1 MKKLLSILLVLL
13 LCLGIMT
20 ACGGGDNGNNDAAL
34 DGAVDAVEAL
44 FTSTNTAEDY
54 DLAGSVTVDGVTYTV
69 TWAISNTEGVSLD
82 GNKVTVAD
90 KPATEIAYTLTA
102 TVADAEGNT
111 KTATINLKVPAY
123 VAQYNTWAE
132 YVAAENGAALKVS
145 GVVSAVLKNAFA
157 IVNDGKAFIVKGTV
171 ADDIKV
177 GVTVEVEGTKATDAA
192 GNYSIAATA
201 TKVTNA
207 TATAVN
213 PVDYTTIFTG
223 AEGVDAEALVA
234 NQGLLV
240 TIKQVTIGAYSAT
253 AKTAAFSLG
262 ENETYLSMKGLSPL
276 TTAQINAIRDNHNDH
291 AGDYIDVTGII
302 QIANGEMY
310 LVAVDANAETN
321 YTARVYTDAEKV
333 ALIKAAIK
341 LDSVYA
347 LGATVTVPTAG
358 EKGGT
363 VAWASN
369 NDAIAFADG
378 KLTITIPNVY
388 TEVTVTA
395 TINSGDVTEA
405 VEYKVV
411 LSSLENTIDV
421 LKAAYALEAG
431 KALPT
436 TNKTLEGMVTV
447 IDAAYAE
454 ATGVTLKLVVKGNN
468 DYPITVTLKDAN
480 AANIVLGDT
489 IMVTGQVKKNAD
501 GVVVLDGATLDKISS
516 GGNKLTFDLALPGEN
531 VLFLNLKG
539 SKTNTVTVVDDGGDK
554 VLQINKVNDTVSKDA
569 NDKKQTAID
578 YFYPALSEGDDVYVF
593 EAAITLMPDANNGG
607 RFETC
612 FYTTEG
618 DALNKVFQVEYIF
631 SNTAGSAIK
640 ARGYGK
646 IGNSQVSTA
655 EVATTAVVG
664 TEFTV
669 RMEYHVDETAPRTV
683 VYINDAR
690 VIDTTTV
697 FFAKNN
703 GADTAPV
710 TTVTHA
716 ELQAYTAYTGLV
728 NIDDLNVYT
737 YASTYTFDDT
747 YENDQVFVDLKPWKK
762 PLDKSGNNFEI
773 VTDGANK
780 YLKVN
785 KVNSPETCQVA
796 VDVFDPDN
804 KEPERVNYATFSGK
818 LNITRTSASGDFEI
832 LIRAEKDDDGINDPN
847 DAQAKVAE
855 VIIYFGAE
863 GAMTAKLNGRSG
875 GGSSSTVA
883 LTPKQGEWFTFELT
897 YEVIGEK
904 ELKVTFKVNGEE
916 VLAGNYACLDPV
928 TQTARYDAKFAEIQ
942 AYTAFAGTILYDDLA
957 VDFKSAPID
966 WTAAVPGAPTG
977 DATSDI
983 GTIGTA
989 NNADFTADKTT
1000 TAGWVAKNAQYIVD
1014 NATAGKP
1021 VIVLNG
1027 KKGAEGTFTSPVL
1040 NNGVSEVTFGY
1051 MALDTKEIALKVEI
1065 LKDGNAVAAN
1075 TAYLKVNKGA
1085 VYTFNWVLETPIGG
1099 DFQVKIS
1106 NLALGKAEE
1115 DAELIAVWDV
1125 AYKVAALPNYAD
1137 FDFEKEGD
1145 KTNLIV
1151 SGGNSTVADG
1161 KFNVNAPAGNA
1172 HSGFFVPNRSEKNVY
1187 SDVYQY
1193 VTKFDFTFNG
1203 AKVKESSD
1211 NKFDLNLAFV
1221 GFLTKSNTDTSYGN
1235 GQMAAWTYLTM
1246 VAEKKDGAEATAV
1259 TFFGL
1264 TLEKGKTYTIE
1275 IAYVVGSYKYV
1286 VKVTDAEG
1294 NVQTTNYDNVAKNH
1308 VTWVDNKDHSKGI
1321 INDDMLFGFNFYWRG
1336 GGTQRFTDASVT
1348 IDNAY
1353 IGIESAPNYGRNGIS
1368 KYAEN
1373 SINFNDRDDTT
1384 LVGNGIEKADG
1395 TIGGSWVAENVDTTK
1410 TKWNTIIGSVGSN
1423 KYLNAGHTNG
1433 DSVSVLF
1440 NNCITVEKDKEFKE
1454 DTWVYEFDFMYIQ
1467 AVNQNNWQIKFKFS
1481 KSQDINMTVN
1491 YKPAVEAKDAVMSDD
1506 GTTVVTPAVEAQPA
1520 KWLFMGK
1527 EYDLNKWY
1535 TIRIEINQGDAMTDA
1550 EAPGL
1555 TSYKGD
1561 YTVYVNNEKIASS
1574 SNWGTFTWVNK
1585 DDHSK
1590 GKKVYLDYTAIDGT
1604 LLFNSRGLCKN
1615 VDFAIDNVYVGKHT
1629 AGYEPSLKDV
1639 ETPVAGTAYKFY
1651 LDQVKADKTIFFK
1664 GEMNGFYYASTE
1676 DVLAATELYLEAA
1689 ETEGEY
1695 YVYFMN
1701 GDVKTYLSLEEALNS
1716 KTNKMVCNVVFKTD
1730 KAAASKWVYNTTIKS
1745 ITSTLS
1751 VDGAMKT
1758 YYLGTYKNYT
1768 TFSASELKYVVDA
1781 ETGAL
1786 TDAYGTSSFVAH
1798 FAIYE

>member
-20 ACGGGDNGNNDAAL
+20 ACGGGDNGNTDAAL

-82 GNKVTVAD
+82 GNRVTVAD
-90 KPATEIAYTLTA
+90 KPATAIAYTLTA

-145 GVVSAVLKNAFA
+145 GVVTAIIKDAFA
-157 IVNDGKAFIVKGTV
+157 IVNDGKAFVVAGTV
-171 ADDIKV
+171 AEDIKV
-177 GVTVEVEGTKATDAA
+177 GVTVDVEGTKAVAA
-192 GNYSIAATA
+192 GNYRITA
-201 TKVTNA
+201 TSVKVTNA
-207 TATAVN
+207 TAATVT
-213 PVDYTTIFTG
+213 PVDYTTVFTD
-223 AEGVDAEALVA
+223 AEGVNAEALVA

-240 TIKQVTIGAYSAT
+240 VIKHATIGGFNSTQKNYM
-253 AKTAAFSLG
+253 FSIG
-262 ENETYLSMKGLSPL
+262 ENETYLKVNAASGLS
-276 TTAQINAIRDNHNDH
+276 NADQKVITDLHKANEGNYAD
-291 AGDYIDVTGII
+291 ITGII
-302 QIANGEMY
+302 QVANGNMY
-310 LVAVDANAETN
+310 LVPVNTAAIANVE
-321 YTARVYTDAEKV
+321 ARVYTDAEKV
-333 ALIKAAIK
+333 ALIKDAIK

-363 VAWASN
+363 VAWTSN
-369 NDAIAFADG
+369 NDAITYAEG

-395 TINSGDVTEA
+395 TITSGEVTEA

-421 LKAAYALEAG
+421 LKAAYALAAG

-489 IMVTGQVKKNAD
+489 IMVTGQVKKNAE
-501 GVVVLDGATLDKISS
+501 GVVVLEGATLDKISS

-554 VLQINKVNDTVSKDA
+554 VLQINKVNDTVSEDT
-569 NDKKQTAID
+569 NDKKQVAVD
-578 YFYPALSEGDDVYVF
+578 YFYPTLSEGDDVYVF

-618 DALNKVFQVEYIF
+618 TALNKVFQVEYIF
-631 SNTAGSAIK
+631 NNAAGSAISVC
-640 ARGYGK
+640 GYGK
-646 IGNSQVSTA
+646 IGTNGCNTGTA
-655 EVATTAVVG
+655 ATTATVG

-737 YASTYTFDDT
+737 YASTYTFDDV
-747 YENDQVFVDLKPWKK
+747 YEDDQVFLDTKQWKK
-762 PLDKSGNNFEI
+762 ENENKFEI
-773 VTDGANK
+773 VTDNGNK
-780 YLKVN
+780 YVKLTKTN
-785 KVNSPETCQVA
+785 GKNECQSA

-804 KEPERVNYATFSGK
+804 KDPERVGYAEFSGRIN
-818 LNITRTSASGDFEI
+818 LNRDTPAKNGDGFEI
-832 LIRAEKDDDGINDPN
+832 LIRSIKDTAENPSPKDPDV
-847 DAQAKVAE
+847 KVAE
-855 VIIYFGAE
+855 AIFTFKTDDTITVRLNARQG
-863 GAMTAKLNGRSG
+863 GTASATKDLGVN
-875 GGSSSTVA
+875 
-883 LTPKQGEWFTFELT
+883 KGEWFTFKLV
-897 YEVIGEK
+897 YEVIDDKTASTTLYINGEK
-904 ELKVTFKVNGEE
+904 FLEGPTTACYHADGSAKLDSKFGELQ
-916 VLAGNYACLDPV
+916 C
-928 TQTARYDAKFAEIQ
+928 
-942 AYTAFAGTILYDDLA
+942 YTATTGVFLFDDLA
-957 VDFKSAPID
+957 LDLKSAPIE

-983 GTIGTA
+983 GTLGTA
-989 NNADFTADKTT
+989 NNVDFTADKTT

-1040 NNGVSEVTFGY
+1040 NNGVSEVTFAY

-1065 LKDGNAVAAN
+1065 LKNGDAVAAK

-1085 VYTFNWVLETPIGG
+1085 AYTFTWALDPVIGG
-1099 DFQVKIS
+1099 DFQIKIS

-1151 SGGNSTVADG
+1151 VGGSSTVAGG
-1161 KFNVNAPAGNA
+1161 KFNANLPAGNG
-1172 HSGFFVPNRSEKNVY
+1172 HIGFIVPNHSEKNEY

-1193 VTKFDFTFNG
+1193 VVKFDFTFNG
-1203 AKVKESSD
+1203 AKVKADS
-1211 NKFDLNLAFV
+1211 NGAFDLNLAFV
-1221 GFLTKSNTDTSYGN
+1221 GFLKDSSSNYNSNMPYWG
-1235 GQMAAWTYLTM
+1235 YLGM
-1246 VAEKKDGAEATAV
+1246 VAEKVDGAEATGV
-1259 TFFGL
+1259 TLYGL
-1264 TLEKGKTYTIE
+1264 TFNKGETYKVE
-1275 IAYVVGSYKYV
+1275 IAYVVDSGKYV
-1286 VKVTDAEG
+1286 ITATD
-1294 NVQTTNYDNVAKNH
+1294 
-1308 VTWVDNKDHSKGI
+1308 SKGETKSNTFTASATAAI
-1321 INDDMLFGFNFYWRG
+1321 KENDNTMYGFNFFWRG

-1348 IDNAY
+1348 FDNAY
-1353 IGIESAPNYGRNGIS
+1353 IGIEAAPNNGRNGIS

-1373 SINFNDRDDTT
+1373 SVNFNDLDDTT
-1384 LVGNGIEKADG
+1384 IKTAPITGATVTGGAFEAVDKDG
-1395 TIGGSWVAENVDTTK
+1395 QWISVIGA
-1410 TKWNTIIGSVGSN
+1410 VGSN
-1423 KYLNAGHTNG
+1423 KYVNMGHSNKKSGVTLTFG
-1433 DSVSVLF
+1433 TKGAV
-1440 NNCITVEKDKEFKE
+1440 VEKDKDFKK
-1454 DTWVYEFDFMYIQ
+1454 DTYVYELDFMYKD
-1467 AVNQNNWQIKFKFS
+1467 AFNPDNWQMKFQFAAK
-1481 KSQDINMTVN
+1481 DINVTVN
-1491 YKPAVEAKDAVMSDD
+1491 YKAPVEAKDAVLGDD
-1506 GTTVVTPAVEAQPA
+1506 GVTVVTPAVEAKPG
-1520 KWLFMGK
+1520 KFLLGGK
-1527 EYDLNKWY
+1527 EWDLNKWY
-1535 TIRIEINQGDAMTDA
+1535 TLRFEITMLEPEFHGVNDTTAVAHGYEIAI
-1550 EAPGL
+1550 
-1555 TSYKGD
+1555 
-1561 YTVYVNNEKIASS
+1561 YVNNEYVTTTKRATPSFTETAATDTAAGKSVPNLAWESIDNTFRVNTRAKAQYVEIA
-1574 SNWGTFTWVNK
+1574 V
-1585 DDHSK
+1585 
-1590 GKKVYLDYTAIDGT
+1590 
-1604 LLFNSRGLCKN
+1604 
-1615 VDFAIDNVYVGKHT
+1615 DNVYYGYHT

-1639 ETPVAGTAYKFY
+1639 DTPVAGTAYKFY

-1701 GDVKTYLSLEEALNS
+1701 GDVKTYLTLEEALNS
-1716 KTNKMVCNVVFKTD
+1716 KTGKMVCNVVFKTD

-1758 YYLGTYKNYT
+1758 YYLGTYNNYT